1 MDEKSGSRLEGKR
14 LAQLLDDPTACR
26 MLREV
31 EMQDTPAI
39 VADDKEAV
47 EDAEADR
54 GHGEEVHGRN
64 RFPVIPK
71 KGAPAL
77 GWLGIP
83 RNSLHPAGD
92 ASLGYLE
99 AQHEQFAV
107 NARRAPGRVPRHH
120 TEVSAP
126 ELPAPVFSC
135 RPVFSPS
142 RSNSSTVENQRD
154 ASQRPSPD

>member
-1 MDEKSGSRLEGKR
+1 
-14 LAQLLDDPTACR
+14 
-26 MLREV
+26 
-31 EMQDTPAI
+31 MQDTPAI

-54 GHGEEVHGRN
+54 GHGEEVYGRN
-64 RFPVIPK
+64 HFPVIPK
-71 KGAPAL
+71 KSAPAL

-99 AQHEQFAV
+99 AQHEQFRRECE
-107 NARRAPGRVPRHH
+107 ARPRSGSPPSYGR
-120 TEVSAP
+120 SAP
-126 ELPAPVFSC
+126 ELPATVCSY

>member
-1 MDEKSGSRLEGKR
+1 
-14 LAQLLDDPTACR
+14 
-26 MLREV
+26 
-31 EMQDTPAI
+31 MQDTPAI

-64 RFPVIPK
+64 RFPVISK
-71 KGAPAL
+71 KSAPTL

-92 ASLGYLE
+92 TSLGYLE

-107 NARRAPGRVPRHH
+107 NARRTPGWVLRHH
-120 TEVSAP
+120 TDDQLQNLRRQFFAAAVYCRLRDKPRVNSTASAM
-126 ELPAPVFSC
+126 
-135 RPVFSPS
+135 
-142 RSNSSTVENQRD
+142 QRNER
-154 ASQRPSPD
+154 Q